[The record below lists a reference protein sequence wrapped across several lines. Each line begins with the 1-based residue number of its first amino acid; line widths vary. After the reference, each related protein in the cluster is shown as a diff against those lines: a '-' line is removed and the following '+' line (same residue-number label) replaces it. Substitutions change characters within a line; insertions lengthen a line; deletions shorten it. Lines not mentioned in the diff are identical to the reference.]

1 MFDMVLIT
9 SLQWSCFLF
18 TDGNYSCEMVL
29 GDGGGGNGEYH
40 IGDYTLNDCI
50 KNFIT
55 KRDTDSPG
63 INGLNRKTDA
73 GLNDDTSCYCEDRYT
88 TVSGTSYST
97 CNIEGY
103 K

>member
-1 MFDMVLIT
+1 MVL
-9 SLQWSCFLF
+9 C
-18 TDGNYSCEMVL
+18 
-29 GDGGGGNGEYH
+29 DGGGGNEEYY

-88 TVSGTSYST
+88 TVCGTSYPT

-103 K
+103 KWVTKMWCKLNANTKVS

>member
-1 MFDMVLIT
+1 
-9 SLQWSCFLF
+9 
-18 TDGNYSCEMVL
+18 MVL
-29 GDGGGGNGEYH
+29 GDGGGGNGEYY

-103 K
+103 RWVTKRWCKLNANTKDS

>member
-29 GDGGGGNGEYH
+29 GDGGGGNGEYY

-50 KNFIT
+50 KNLLQKEIQT
-55 KRDTDSPG
+55 VLALMDSTEKQMLDLMMTRRVTVRIDTQLVVHLTLLATLRDT
-63 INGLNRKTDA
+63 N
-73 GLNDDTSCYCEDRYT
+73 E
-88 TVSGTSYST
+88 
-97 CNIEGY
+97 
-103 K
+103 